1 MARNEDMGDL
11 PSLRPDSDEIKGAG
25 KQSFSDNKGA
35 NAYADVDEG
44 TLRRGSRDSSRPIA
58 APRPMQTG
66 SPQVAA
72 NSNGLLW
79 FLMLIMVVGLSGGGY
94 WSYNKLTDVDLL
106 LTVSRGELEHAR
118 KRIGELEALVVATDV
133 NSNKSGTVIQTQV
146 RLIDNRAKERN
157 KFIDTE
163 IDKLWGVTY
172 RTNRPAIEENQKAID
187 NNTTTVKQ
195 HQESLKTQT
204 ERAQLQQSSIT
215 KQQAQVEKISQAS
228 QLAAQVL
235 EDQLSQVKSLQEKI
249 AKVLSQV
256 AVQENTLADQNKTVL
271 GQAQIFDQHAQD
283 IADLKT
289 SVQTVSQLVGG
300 SSVGEDID
308 VLAKSL
314 VELENK
320 AKLLD
325 DMEQN
330 TNQLDDRVFVVEASI
345 GSVDAFRRD
354 TNQKLDQLEKQ
365 IRKLSYSE

>member
-1 MARNEDMGDL
+1 M
-11 PSLRPDSDEIKGAG
+11 
-25 KQSFSDNKGA
+25 
-35 NAYADVDEG
+35 
-44 TLRRGSRDSSRPIA
+44 
-58 APRPMQTG
+58 
-66 SPQVAA
+66 
-72 NSNGLLW
+72 
-79 FLMLIMVVGLSGGGY
+79 
-94 WSYNKLTDVDLL
+94 DLL
-106 LTVSRGELEHAR
+106 LAVSRGELEHAR

-172 RTNRPAIEENQKAID
+172 RTNRPDIEENQKAID

-195 HQESLKTQT
+195 HQESLKTQA

-235 EDQLSQVKSLQEKI
+235 EDQLTQVKSLQEKI

-256 AVQENTLADQNKTVL
+256 AVQESTLADQNKTVL

-325 DMEQN
+325 VMEQN